1 MGREIINAL
10 TPDQLRKQDWYSD
23 YINLMGQLLAWCY
36 LSDHGHLSDDLR
48 FNSDASCFT
57 DQSLVADNLAD
68 GLSRV
73 SLFRKDPL
81 WHSAWSDCQ
90 QNIQAIPPSEL
101 VRLTLSLAT
110 ARRHGLLNYGEIP
123 LALSSKY
130 SQIRPGLPT
139 EVSELIVNLLPL
151 EHQENLYLCGDTAS
165 GLVPF
170 LSGQNIPVFSE
181 HPTLDALHSLI
192 ALMGA
197 RITLKAGD
205 AVLNPSF
212 LRNGGLRSFSCGAGI
227 LLQDHRYKLHE
238 VRDLL
243 GRFKPESRQKETL
256 FISHML
262 LQCRGA
268 MVLAVPGQFLLKNTA
283 ESQSFRKKL
292 IKEGRLSSVIRLP
305 AGLLPGRGRPMF
317 LLVFSDQASDTIRFI
332 NGASDYFKSV
342 AVKRRGEAKYRL
354 TNHDVIIEE
363 WQAPKNTRV
372 SYEINRSVILESGRS
387 LYPLDP
393 AYYVGTNHSVIFRSD
408 STVTEPLDN
417 AFEIIRAQAVGGSEL
432 DQDCRVFMEV
442 ANHDINDAGLVES
455 PKRVVHVGADKLS
468 RAKGQQLQP
477 GDILLA
483 IKGQTGRLAL
493 VPEFCGNNWIAG
505 QSFVILRQKTGN
517 LLCSPVV
524 LFRFLK
530 SETGQKL
537 LDAIRTDSSVP
548 FIHSRDLKQLP
559 LPCWSELEQKQAC
572 LAHEEVLKLYARVKF
587 FREKAEMIE
596 KEILKEA

>member
-10 TPDQLRKQDWYSD
+10 TPDQLRKQDWYPD

-36 LSDHGHLSDDLR
+36 LSDHGYLTVDIR
-48 FNSDASCFT
+48 FNGDTGHFA
-57 DQSLVADNLAD
+57 DQSSVASSLSD

-73 SLFRKDPL
+73 SRFRKDPS
-81 WHSAWSDCQ
+81 WRSAWSDYQ
-90 QNIQAIPPSEL
+90 TYIQAIPPSEL
-101 VRLTLSLAT
+101 VRLALSLTT
-110 ARRHGLLNYGEIP
+110 ARRHGLLNYDELP
-123 LALSSKY
+123 LTLSRKY
-130 SQIRPGLPT
+130 SQIRPGLPS

-151 EHQENLYLCGDTAS
+151 EHQETLYLCGDAAF

-170 LSGQNIPVFSE
+170 LSDQKIPIFSE
-181 HPTLDALHSLI
+181 YPTPNALHSLI

-197 RITLKAGD
+197 EITLKSGD
-205 AVLNPSF
+205 AILNPAF
-212 LRNGGLRSFSCGAGI
+212 FQNGRLRAFSCGAGV
-227 LLQDHRYKLHE
+227 LLQDHRYKVHE

-243 GRFKPESRQKETL
+243 GRFNPEVRQKEIL

-268 MVLAVPGQFLLKNTA
+268 MVLAIPGRFLLKNTA
-283 ESQSFRKKL
+283 ESQKFRKKL

-332 NGASDYFKSV
+332 NSGSDYFKSV
-342 AVKRRGEAKYRL
+342 AVQKRGEAKYRL
-354 TNHDVIIEE
+354 TNQEIIIEE
-363 WQAPKNTRV
+363 WQAPRNTRV
-372 SYEINRSVILESGRS
+372 SYEINRSGILDSGHI
-387 LYPLDP
+387 YPLDP
-393 AYYVGTNHSVIFRSD
+393 AYYVGTNHSVIFGSN
-408 STVTEPLDN
+408 STATTLLGD
-417 AFEIIRAQAVGGSEL
+417 AFEIIRAQAVRGAEL
-432 DQDCRVFMEV
+432 EQDCQTFMEV
-442 ANHDINDAGLVES
+442 TIQDINDAGLVES
-455 PKRVVHVGADKLS
+455 PKRVVHVGADKLR
-468 RAKGQQLQP
+468 RARGQQLQP
-477 GDILLA
+477 GDILLV

-517 LLCSPVV
+517 LLQSPVV
-524 LFRFLK
+524 LFRFLR
-530 SETGQKL
+530 SETGQQL
-537 LDAIRTDSSVP
+537 LDAIRTDNSVP